1 MTNILVLSDLNW
13 KDTTQYLKSNKDHID
28 KYKSLIL
35 DHNPELVLFAGDL
48 IETGDIGINSFYEL
62 LVFLEEKKIYSA
74 YIWGNHD
81 FQNDIEKFDSKISN
95 LNMCYDINGKEIE
108 LCGIK
113 ILGLSFK
120 DTNSKRV
127 LKKTIEKERGAKF
140 DILLTHCENK
150 RRPYLFNFNSKLI
163 ITGHFDRKLFR
174 FNNSTYLSLPNDS
187 IDRVNYSTIRYPFE
201 ISYQY
206 RKTKISLEYKLS
218 LVNAKDKFYIGNC
231 QEDLSIIEKLKMA
244 DFRGKNENDDFSK
257 FYHLLGSVMGVLDWK
272 FLRGKEY
279 IRMLE
284 YLLLDDEMV
293 NSNSAVYSDL
303 IDTEYLQGYFITKSM
318 FNDYKGFKK

>member
-13 KDTTQYLKSNKDHID
+13 RGTTEYLKSNKDHID

-62 LVFLEEKKIYSA
+62 LVFLEEKKIPSA

-81 FQNDIEKFDSKISN
+81 FQNDIEKFESRISN
-95 LNMCYDINGKEIE
+95 LTMCHDINGKEIE

-113 ILGLSFK
+113 ILGLSFN

-127 LKKTIEKERGAKF
+127 LKKRIKTEKDTKF
-140 DILLTHCENK
+140 DIVLAHCENK
-150 RRPYLFNFNSKLI
+150 RRPYLFDFDASLI
-163 ITGHFDRKLFR
+163 VTGHFDRKLFK
-174 FNNSTYLSLPNDS
+174 FNNLTYLSLPNDS
-187 IDRVNYSTIRYPFE
+187 MGRIHYSTIYYPFE

-206 RKTKISLEYKLS
+206 RKVETNLTYTLS
-218 LVNAKDKFYIGNC
+218 LKNEEDKFYINNR
-231 QEDLSIIEKLKMA
+231 QEDLSLIEQLKMD
-244 DFRGKNENDDFSK
+244 DFKGINENDDFSK

-279 IRMLE
+279 KKMLD

-293 NSNSAVYSDL
+293 NSNSTVYSDL
-303 IDTEYLQGYFITKSM
+303 MDTEYLQGYFITKSM
-318 FNDYKGFKK
+318 LNDYKGFKK

>member
-1 MTNILVLSDLNW
+1 MTNILVLSDLDWGN
-13 KDTTQYLKSNKDHID
+13 TTSYLNRDHID
-28 KYKSLIL
+28 KYKALIL
-35 DHNPELVLFAGDL
+35 EHNPELILFAGDL
-48 IETGDIGINSFYEL
+48 IEIKDVGINSFCEL
-62 LVFLEEKKIYSA
+62 LVFLEEKKICSA

-81 FQNDIEKFDSKISN
+81 FQNDIEKFESRISN
-95 LNMCYDINGKEIE
+95 LTMCHDINGKEIE

-113 ILGLSFK
+113 ILGLSFN

-127 LKKTIEKERGAKF
+127 LKKRIKTEKDSKF
-140 DILLTHCENK
+140 DIVLAHCENK
-150 RRPYLFNFNSKLI
+150 RRPYLFNFDANLI
-163 ITGHFDRKLFR
+163 ITGHFDNKLFR

-187 IDRVNYSTIRYPFE
+187 IDRVHYSTICYPFE

-231 QEDLSIIEKLKMA
+231 QEDLSLIEKLKMK

-318 FNDYKGFKK
+318 LNDYKGFKK